1 MSDGEHT
8 NEVATEQHSGASEDS
23 TLKHGEPAG
32 EGGGNVSGEVEGE
45 SATGKVECASG
56 EDGEAV
62 GAEGDGQE
70 LPGGEEQRE
79 GGEEE
84 DGEEYDDEEEYD
96 DDDGDDGD
104 EDDQDQDLSAKLN
117 ELRGMMGS
125 FYPFGAQNQYTSVD
139 LVLSKEDFELEELLE
154 LDDFLP
160 DLRKGKS
167 NLLSYLVQPEV
178 LEQLIAFISSEP
190 KEEEEDEAEQE
201 KQKRFAHLAYEAIQ
215 SDILKEAMIN
225 DHNMLDKFF
234 DFLDITTEM
243 DPLRCAYFSRIV
255 ELLFERYPKE
265 LIAYLRKKNCVVKFV
280 WHINNQYIVE
290 SLFRLIDSQISHQW
304 LLDEDLIPLLMFKM
318 AECEDPET
326 QEKTANT
333 FVEILDLFVPFPYS
347 ILTTQMFHS
356 EIVAEHWEQFT
367 LSEPTNYA
375 KIQNGLNVAI
385 GILNLSY
392 EGNMADETPIF
403 MRTVV
408 GTMGFF
414 LQLLKSPQDPDR
426 FFQMTYGKLNPP
438 FGFLRVKILEFLSAL
453 LNTRY
458 QSVVDAFWKTEPNVF
473 ETLLDIFFYYK
484 WNNTVHYYIDQIIAT
499 IMSLDNGENIISIL
513 VEKCKFIERFHQA
526 FTNETDRTV
535 GYLGHLVHL
544 ANELTKA
551 STYHEPLAKLLEE
564 NELWQELVKG
574 RLKEINDRNNT
585 PIGALPVGGP
595 PVMGDPTLA
604 ELGRVGEPG
613 FYEDQGVQYEED
625 GSDEEVGEGIE
636 LVDETERGQEV
647 ELTSEEPIPSGE
659 EEASPSSS

>member
-1 MSDGEHT
+1 MSEGDHI
-8 NEVATEQHSGASEDS
+8 NEATEPNAEENSAELAAQQQGGDEGVGSAD
-23 TLKHGEPAG
+23 
-32 EGGGNVSGEVEGE
+32 GGGAQGDEVLDDVKVNEGQ
-45 SATGKVECASG
+45 KRF
-56 EDGEAV
+56 
-62 GAEGDGQE
+62 
-70 LPGGEEQRE
+70 GEE
-79 GGEEE
+79 GEEE

-96 DDDGDDGD
+96 DDEDDDGD
-104 EDDQDQDLSAKLN
+104 DDQDQDLSAKLN

-125 FYPFGAQNQYTSVD
+125 FYPFGTQNQYTSVD

-178 LEQLIAFISSEP
+178 LEQLIAYISSEP
-190 KEEEEDEAEQE
+190 KEDEEEDETEQE

-265 LIAYLRKKNCVVKFV
+265 LISYLKKKNCVVKFV

-414 LQLLKSPQDPDR
+414 LQLLKTPQESER
-426 FFQMTYGKLNPP
+426 FFNMTYGRLSPP

-473 ETLLDIFFYYK
+473 ETLLDILFHYK

-499 IMSLDNGENIISIL
+499 IMSLDNGDNIISVL
-513 VEKCKFIERFHQA
+513 VEKCKFIERFSEA
-526 FTNETDRTV
+526 FKKESDRTV

-551 STYHEPLAKLLEE
+551 STYHEPLAKLLDE
-564 NELWQELVKG
+564 NELWKELVNG

-585 PIGALPVGGP
+585 PIGAPPAGGSP
-595 PVMGDPTLA
+595 LMGDSGLGD
-604 ELGRVGEPG
+604 LGRGGDSV
-613 FYEDQGVQYEED
+613 FYEEQGVQYEED
-625 GSDEEVGEGIE
+625 GSDEDVEEEGIE
-636 LVDETERGQEV
+636 LVDENERGQEV
-647 ELTSEEPIPSGE
+647 ELTT
-659 EEASPSSS
+659 EEAANLPSADEVSSS